1 MPILNPFVST
11 SRATPATNEVRASGD
26 VYSQVS
32 RQEEQNANNFGNV
45 LNDTLTAAQH
55 LLKSHEKVD
64 SMYVAQT
71 HADMSTGMFEVMN
84 KAKATAQPG
93 DDMGG
98 SVLSQ
103 FDQRAANY
111 VKNAPN
117 DKTREHMLTSFV
129 GYRQNLWEHMK
140 KGQIALDEQALI
152 QDYNKTAQSLGAI
165 VSQEPQ
171 QAQGVINTLAEKQ
184 KALTEAGVPAH
195 TLSALAEQSTKAIST
210 ISATSQANKNP
221 TETLLALKEGKF
233 NDLGAHTVDH
243 ISKVAQSTLVGTAK
257 DLSSRIEAVNK
268 QLSEAQT
275 IDDGA
280 LNKLLADTKDFVTKN
295 PSAGHVDDLVQR
307 ATNAVNLKAVSTSL
321 ENMSIPQM
329 LRARDLKVEEL
340 RSNPQVPASELK
352 HTEAFFNSRI
362 KVARE
367 DPMAYASQ
375 VGIIPQKALQPSIW
389 SSDGTINPQMASGMA
404 ELGRMAMKAQAGLV
418 TVNPVSPLDDANIE
432 QLSATMNRL
441 EPVQQMEQ
449 IKALQ
454 NFGPEGVKG
463 IMAKLQIKNPA
474 MAQAVEISPHNSNLA
489 MEIVQGRKLYT
500 ENKGAIEKVDPTIEK
515 TAAQTLA
522 KIFPN
527 DPSMVSKHLDA
538 ALAVYANRQI
548 YPSATGNNT
557 LGDAVNEVAGVVTTE
572 SNWFSPNKVTVLPD
586 AGWNKE
592 QFTKAIDR
600 VPDFIHRATNGI
612 PQFID
617 GEHVDFT
624 QIPPSSFEYRPIGGG
639 KYLMI
644 HNGLPVHNELH
655 EPLKIDFNQIP
666 KN

>member
-11 SRATPATNEVRASGD
+11 SRTTPATNDVRASGD

-32 RQEEQNANNFGNV
+32 RQEEQNAGNMGQAINQFAGSLEHV
-45 LNDTLTAAQH
+45 LKQN
-55 LLKSHEKVD
+55 EKVD

-71 HADMSTGMFEVMN
+71 HADMSTNMFETMQ
-84 KAKATAQPG
+84 KAKSTAQPG

-98 SVLSQ
+98 AVLGQ

-111 VKNAPN
+111 IKNAPN

-140 KGQIALDEQALI
+140 KGQIALDEQALV
-152 QDYNKTAQSLGAI
+152 QDYNQTAQRLGAI

-171 QAQGVINTLAEKQ
+171 QAAGVIATLEAKQ
-184 KALTEAGVPAH
+184 KALAQAGVPAQ
-195 TLSALAEQSTKAIST
+195 TLSSLADQSSRAIAT
-210 ISATSQANKNP
+210 IGATSQASKNP
-221 TETLLALKEGKF
+221 TETLLALKQGQF
-233 NDLGAHTVDH
+233 NELGAHTVDH
-243 ISKVAQSTLVGTAK
+243 ISKVATSTLVGTAR
-257 DLSSRIEAVNK
+257 DLSSRIESINK
-268 QLSEAQT
+268 QLAEAQT
-275 IDDGA
+275 IDNGQ
-280 LNKLLADTKDFVTKN
+280 LNKLLAETQEFVTKN

-307 ATNAVNLKAVSTSL
+307 ATNAVNLKNISTSM

-329 LRARDLKVEEL
+329 LRARDLKTEEL
-340 RSNPQVPASELK
+340 RSNPQVPANELK
-352 HTEAFFNSRI
+352 QTEAFFNSRI

-375 VGIIPQKALQPSIW
+375 VGIIPQKGLQPSIW
-389 SSDGTINPQMASGMA
+389 SSDGTINPQMSANMA

-418 TVNPVSPLDDANIE
+418 TVNPVSPLDDAGIE

-474 MAQAVEISPHNSNLA
+474 MAQAVDIAPHNQALA
-489 MEIVQGRKLYT
+489 LEIVQGRKLYT
-500 ENKGAIEKVDPTIEK
+500 ENKGAIEKVDPTVER

-522 KIFPN
+522 RIFPN
-527 DPSMVSKHLDA
+527 DPSMVTKYLDA
-538 ALAVYANRQI
+538 ALAVYANRQL
-548 YPSATGNNT
+548 YPSPGGKNT
-557 LGDAVNEVAGVVTTE
+557 LSEVVDQVAGVVTTE
-572 SNWFSPNKVTVLPD
+572 SNWFSANKVTILPD
-586 AGWNKE
+586 AGWSKE

-600 VPDFIHRATNGI
+600 VPDFIHSATNGI
-612 PQFID
+612 PQFVD
-617 GEHVDFT
+617 GEHIDFS
-624 QIPPSSFEYRPIGGG
+624 QIPPSQFEYRPLGGG
-639 KYLMI
+639 KYIML
-644 HNGLPVHNELH
+644 HNGLPVQNELH